1 MRNRAGRG
9 TGVTLA
15 ALSAATFGT
24 SGAFG
29 ASLINAGWTPGAAV
43 TARITA
49 AALVLSVPALV
60 QLRGRWTLLR
70 RNIAMVAAYGL
81 VAVAGAQLFYFNA
94 VAHLSVGVALLIEY
108 MGTFLVVG
116 WLWLRHGQRPRRM
129 TVVGGVLAV
138 VGLLLVLDLLG
149 SYRLDPVGVL
159 WGLGAAVGLAV
170 YFLLSAGADEPVPP
184 LVLAW
189 AGLSIGAVALVALG
203 ISGLLPMR
211 APPTDVHL
219 FDHRVSWLLPV
230 LGLSL
235 IAAVVAYVAGI
246 AAARRL
252 GAKVASFVGLTEVVF
267 AVVFAWL
274 LLGQVPA
281 VVQFVGGAL
290 IVAGVVL
297 VRIDELRVPAPAIPP
312 EIADQAIERLD
323 SATTGQR
330 IR

>member
-1 MRNRAGRG
+1 MRNGSARG
-9 TGVTLA
+9 TGITLA

-29 ASLINAGWTPGAAV
+29 ASLIDAGWTPGAAV
-43 TARITA
+43 AARITA
-49 AALVLSVPALV
+49 AALVLSVPAVL

-70 RNIAMVAAYGL
+70 RSIAMIGAYGL
-81 VAVAGAQLFYFNA
+81 VAVAGAQLCYFNA

-116 WLWLRHGQRPRRM
+116 WLWLRHGQRPRRL
-129 TVVGGVLAV
+129 TVAGGAIAIL
-138 VGLLLVLDLLG
+138 GLLLVLDLV
-149 SYRLDPVGVL
+149 SSHRLDPVGVV

-170 YFLLSAGADEPVPP
+170 YFLLSAGVDEPVPP

-189 AGLSIGAVALVALG
+189 GGLSIGSVALIALG
-203 ISGLLPMR
+203 MTGLVPMR
-211 APPTDVHL
+211 APLTDVHL
-219 FDHRVSWLLPV
+219 LEHRVSWLIPV

-235 IAAVVAYVAGI
+235 IAAVVAYLAGI
-246 AAARRL
+246 GAARRL
-252 GAKVASFVGLTEVVF
+252 GAKLASFVGLTEVVF

-297 VRIDELRVPAPAIPP
+297 VRIDELRVPAAMVAPEPADR
-312 EIADQAIERLD
+312 ASERIS
-323 SATTGQR
+323 SARTAVR
-330 IR
+330 R